1 MKFNNKVYCIV
12 THQLVID
19 VLVEKKILSS
29 ILSSFYKDLVYEKKD
44 LVLCL
49 DIKDY
54 ENNFLDLDKD
64 LVSFVSLIGLRKVGY
79 IVGENEKIFV
89 KECVYIGT
97 NMFINWFMSS
107 GTSRMLDLTDIFLE
121 KEFVIDVII
130 KVELDEL
137 IEKNYKDYVI

>member
-1 MKFNNKVYCIV
+1 MQFNNKVYCFV

-29 ILSSFYKDLVYEKKD
+29 ILSSFYKDLLYEKKD
-44 LVLCL
+44 LLLCL

-64 LVSFVSLIGLRKVGY
+64 LASFVSLIGLRKIGY
-79 IVGENEKIFV
+79 VVGENEKIFV

-107 GTSRMLDLTDIFLE
+107 GTSRILDLTDIFLE